1 MSDPTPTITRDSE
14 VEYEVVEAADG
25 MGRGV
30 LIDETDG
37 APNFA
42 MRRFILEPDAT
53 VPLHTNAV
61 EHVQYVLAGEYT
73 VTLDGEERTV
83 SHGDSLFIPAGAE
96 HAYHNDGPERGAF
109 ICVVPHGDD
118 EIELVE

>member
-1 MSDPTPTITRDSE
+1 MTDPTPTITSDSE
-14 VEYEVVEAADG
+14 VEYEVVDAADG

-73 VTLDGEERTV
+73 VTLAGEERTV
-83 SHGDSLFIPAGAE
+83 SHGDSLFIPAGTE